1 MTNEHHP
8 FENEIF
14 NHFRQQ
20 KKAIDSAIVLLRQH
34 GYIIYEEKSEVKI

>member
-14 NHFRQQ
+14 NHFRQE
-20 KKAIDSAIVLLRQH
+20 KKEINSAIRLLKKH
-34 GYIIYEEKSEVKI
+34 GYIIYEKNEVKI